1 MATKR
6 TSHTREES
14 RFAVYSV
21 LLEVYK
27 ARKSGSKVAL
37 AKLCAKYH
45 CGNLHNSVIKA
56 VDWSKQPSY
65 ADAVAALS
73 NNSIYKRGCKH
84 GTRKLVKAEDV
95 QVSEAEQR
103 KAKEIERKIES
114 PALPPEFDLTPDPES
129 IFPEESMIPKAI
141 RILKAHGYLVIE
153 GHAL

>member
-84 GTRKLVKAEDV
+84 STRKLVKAEDV
-95 QVSEAEQR
+95 HVSEAEQR

-129 IFPEESMIPKAI
+129 IFPEESIIPKAI

-153 GHAL
+153 RHAL

>member
-37 AKLCAKYH
+37 ANLCAKYH
-45 CGNLHNSVIKA
+45 CGNLHKSVITA

-65 ADAVAALS
+65 ADAVAVLS

-84 GTRKLVKAEDV
+84 GTRKLIKAEDV
-95 QVSEAEQR
+95 HVSEAEQR
-103 KAKEIERKIES
+103 KAQEIERKIES
-114 PALPPEFDLTPDPES
+114 PALPPEFDLVPDEGA
-129 IFPEESMIPKAI
+129 IFPEETLIPKAI
-141 RILKAHGYLVIE
+141 RILKAHGYIVIE
-153 GHAL
+153 GRAL